1 MWNWGMKDQI
11 WDFTFFN
18 PSVLL
23 GFDSAAHTEVRKILH
38 LKRKFSCDSIW
49 PKATMCTCAN
59 NKLSATQR
67 CAVLSGKSQLGESLI
82 SDSQKLI
89 FYHSLNGGHKDLSA
103 ADKRVC
109 RKQFYFSQVTW
120 WSFYCHITSAKADS
134 GDKIFQESNGWPLV
148 SQFRAHLSRTEMF
161 FSLLLLDPS
170 PIIWLLYIV

>member
-1 MWNWGMKDQI
+1 MK
-11 WDFTFFN
+11 
-18 PSVLL
+18 L
-23 GFDSAAHTEVRKILH
+23 GNERSNLRFHISHTEVRKILH

-82 SDSQKLI
+82 SDLQKLI

-120 WSFYCHITSAKADS
+120 WSFYCHSTSAKADS
-134 GDKIFQESNGWPLV
+134 GDKIFQESNGWSLV

-170 PIIWLLYIV
+170 PIIWLLIV